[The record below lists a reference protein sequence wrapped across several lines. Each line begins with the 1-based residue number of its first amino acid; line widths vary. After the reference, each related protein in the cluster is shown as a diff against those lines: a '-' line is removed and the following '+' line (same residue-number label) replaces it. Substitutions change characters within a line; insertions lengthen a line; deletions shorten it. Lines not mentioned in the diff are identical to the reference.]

1 MKTSWKNCFPN
12 LEVNNRMLEI
22 DYKITRDEKDE
33 TKIYIPEDP
42 AIRKMNGPIVCF
54 QAPNGTG
61 KSTLLNIISAAF
73 YGHRDDP
80 TAHRIS
86 PALQSKIK
94 WLMERKDQKLSYELS
109 LTSPDGKTQLISRK
123 SVEDNDTSVE
133 EIIDGKKKLLPFQTF
148 KEKYFLIYEIPEN
161 PVEKLRDITTEVLT
175 KQNDYLSKLKDFR
188 TYLSDIQNEI
198 GNARDEAKIAL
209 VKGEQ
214 KILSDELESLDTNIK
229 LNDEKLVTL
238 ENYYN
243 LRGYRDYSTKV
254 IELNEKIK
262 ELKLNGA
269 TEKVRTKQKNIR
281 SNSQMRAV
289 ESEFNKIIQNITQ
302 IKQKMCPIVPACN
315 EKINQLLSPILD
327 LKLEN
332 IIETHIIDT
341 KDISSLLDFFEQKIV
356 ELQDEDELKN
366 AVTADSFYNEII
378 QILYNYK
385 SMNVS
390 IPGIDSNLSEL
401 IKLINKE
408 IKKNGESV
416 KISKS
421 LTACQTLINSTRN
434 TLPIIGNN
442 LNSLKLVGNTF
453 TITDEVEEDY
463 SKNNL
468 MTQYVEEITSAKHI
482 KEKYQ
487 IYLNNSGISM
497 EKYENNSNINSVL
510 NQIEIDNPKYKITL
524 HQDEKELGDIISKLV
539 GDIKN
544 LRDSRESKAYNHT
557 RKELKLSELQSA
569 KSHKYQVYSKVIDGL
584 RDVAENLDGD
594 LISFNKTIDKIKSE
608 NMLESDEEIHY
619 NDSISRYLAKRIPQF
634 PYNGIF
640 YEPTKIDLNKKIIYT
655 TKGKEINTSDISTGQ
670 GMSMYIHSLLASDAD
685 YNRERKYIVI
695 FDEAHTMDRKSFLP
709 IKNELIK
716 MNNNNRLMFAL
727 FVKPNSD
734 DIKVI
739 DLV

>member
-1 MKTSWKNCFPN
+1 
-12 LEVNNRMLEI
+12 MLEI

-716 MNNNNRLMFAL
+716 MNKNNQLMFAL

>member
-1 MKTSWKNCFPN
+1 
-12 LEVNNRMLEI
+12 MLEI